1 MQKSLPAFLAIFALC
16 AAAIA
21 QDAPAGPD
29 TAKIKTASKK
39 PAYVPTAT
47 PNPAATS
54 SPEPGRKSPGVLEI
68 LFGSR
73 RKRPQGAT
81 QPMPAPKVVA
91 STPAPAMPQPEAVPA
106 PKPKIAK
113 TKPHGKTLAADAT
126 PHAKKHTPKA
136 KPAEAEPEPALA
148 KTEPPAAAPDKP
160 EPPAPPAPAPIKKG
174 RKGKTAPVV
183 AAHEA
188 VEPPPDADPETK
200 EKFRFDQAK
209 AKASADPEVMELKA
223 AADSAVSEEDTRS
236 AQRAYNKAL
245 FGKMRKIDGTLD
257 ERINSMEAAIL
268 KKLDGK

>member
-1 MQKSLPAFLAIFALC
+1 MQKSLPAFLAIFGLC
-16 AAAIA
+16 AAALA
-21 QDAPAGPD
+21 QDAPSAPSAGKP
-29 TAKIKTASKK
+29 KTAARK
-39 PAYVPTAT
+39 PAFVPTAE
-47 PNPAATS
+47 PGPAATP
-54 SPEPGRKSPGVLEI
+54 SPEPEQKSPGVLQI

-73 RKRPQGAT
+73 RPRGSF
-81 QPMPAPKVVA
+81 PAPSAPKAAVA
-91 STPAPAMPQPEAVPA
+91 TPAPATPTPDVPPA
-106 PKPKIAK
+106 PKPKIARV
-113 TKPHGKTLAADAT
+113 KPHPKAPTADAT
-126 PHAKKHTPKA
+126 PHTKKHTPKA
-136 KPAEAEPEPALA
+136 KPAEAEPKSAVA
-148 KTEPPAAAPDKP
+148 KTEPPAAAPEKP

-183 AAHEA
+183 ATHEA

-268 KKLDGK
+268 KRLDGK

>member
-21 QDAPAGPD
+21 QDTPAAPD
-29 TAKIKTASKK
+29 TAKIKTASKR
-39 PAYVPTAT
+39 PAYVPTAKPGPEAT
-47 PNPAATS
+47 PNPE
-54 SPEPGRKSPGVLEI
+54 PEQKSPGVLQI

-73 RKRPQGAT
+73 RKHPQGSA
-81 QPMPAPKVVA
+81 QP
-91 STPAPAMPQPEAVPA
+91 TPTPPTPQPEATPA

-113 TKPHGKTLAADAT
+113 TKPHAKTLAAAT
-126 PHAKKHTPKA
+126 THAKKHTPKA
-136 KPAEAEPEPALA
+136 QPAEAEPEPAVA
-148 KTEPPAAAPDKP
+148 KTEPPATAPDKP

-268 KKLDGK
+268 KRLDGK